1 VPLIDEPDAQETTED
16 LLPTFV
22 IGLREGVEAA
32 LIVGIIAA
40 FIKQEGRR
48 EQLRHVWA
56 GVGIAAAICVAIGV
70 GLDLLNQELPQRQQE
85 MLETV
90 ISLAAVA
97 IVTFM
102 IFWMRKHARMI
113 KSELQGSA
121 ASALNRGSAWALIG
135 MAFFAVLREGIE
147 TAVFLLAVFQ
157 GAADPTAAGIG
168 AALGILAAIA
178 IGFGIYRGGIRLN
191 LARFFKLTAAVLVFV
206 AAGLLASAAHTA
218 WEAGWITS
226 FQAQAVDLSWLVVPG
241 TWTSSLLTG
250 MLGLQTTMTAAEV
263 FVYLAYLIPM
273 LAYVL
278 WPDAWRF
285 AAIRSRLSARG
296 AHAPGTADA

>member
-1 VPLIDEPDAQETTED
+1 

-32 LIVGIIAA
+32 LIVGIVAA
-40 FIKQEGRR
+40 FINKEGERS
-48 EQLRHVWA
+48 QLRHVWV
-56 GVGIAAAICVAIGV
+56 GVGIAALICIGIGV
-70 GLDLLNQELPQRQQE
+70 GLDLLNEELPQRQQE
-85 MLETV
+85 MMETV
-90 ISLAAVA
+90 IGLAAVG

-102 IFWMRKHARMI
+102 IFWMRRHARMI
-113 KSELQGSA
+113 KSELHESASA
-121 ASALNRGSAWALIG
+121 ALNSGSAWALIG

-157 GAADPTAAGIG
+157 NATDPTAAGIG
-168 AALGILAAIA
+168 AALGILCAVV
-178 IGFGIYRGGIRLN
+178 IGFGIYRGGVRLD
-191 LARFFKLTAAVLVFV
+191 LAKFFKFTAVVLVFV

-226 FQAQAVDLSWLVVPG
+226 FQDQAVDLSWLVVPG

-250 MLGLQTTMTAAEV
+250 MLGLQTIMTQAEV
-263 FVYLAYLIPM
+263 FAYLVYLIPM

-278 WPDAWRF
+278 WPQGRRLGA
-285 AAIRSRLSARG
+285 RSRRA
-296 AHAPGTADA
+296 APGGANAPGAADARDPLTKAP

>member
-1 VPLIDEPDAQETTED
+1 

-40 FIKQEGRR
+40 FIKKEGDGS
-48 EQLRHVWA
+48 QLRHVWA
-56 GVGIAAAICVAIGV
+56 GVGIAAAICLALGL

-90 ISLAAVA
+90 VSLAAVG

-102 IFWMRKHARMI
+102 IFWMRRHARMI
-113 KSELQGSA
+113 KSDLHASA
-121 ASALNRGSAWALIG
+121 AAALNSGSAWALIG

-157 GAADPTAAGIG
+157 GASDPASAGIG
-168 AALGILAAIA
+168 AALGIAAA
-178 IGFGIYRGGIRLN
+178 VAVGYGIYRGGVRLN
-191 LARFFKLTAAVLVFV
+191 LARFFKLTSAVLVFV
-206 AAGLLASAAHTA
+206 AAGLLATAAHTA

-250 MLGLQTTMTAAEV
+250 MLGLQSVMTQAEV
-263 FVYLAYLIPM
+263 FAYLAYLIPM

-285 AAIRSRLSARG
+285 GAIRGRIESRG
-296 AHAPGTADA
+296 TGAPGPADA

>member
-1 VPLIDEPDAQETTED
+1 
-16 LLPTFV
+16 V

-40 FIKQEGRR
+40 FLQQEGRR
-48 EQLRHVWA
+48 DALRHVWV

-70 GLDLLNQELPQRQQE
+70 GLDLVNQQLPQREQE

-90 ISLAAVA
+90 IGLAAVG

-102 IFWMRKHARMI
+102 IVWMRRHARMI
-113 KSELQGSA
+113 KSELQEST
-121 ASALNRGSAWALIG
+121 ASALRSGSTWALIG

-157 GAADPTAAGIG
+157 GASDPTSAGIG
-168 AALGILAAIA
+168 AVLGVLVAIV
-178 IGFGIYRGGIRLN
+178 IGYSIYRGGVRLN
-191 LARFFKLTAAVLVFV
+191 LARFFKLTSVVLVFV

-218 WEAGWITS
+218 WEAGWLTS

-241 TWTSSLLTG
+241 TWTSSLITG
-250 MLGLQTTMTAAEV
+250 MLGLQSVMTQAEV
-263 FVYLAYLIPM
+263 FAYLAYLIPM

-278 WPDAWRF
+278 WPTSWHLRALRKRTAHGGG
-285 AAIRSRLSARG
+285 AAPEA
-296 AHAPGTADA
+296 ADA

>member
-1 VPLIDEPDAQETTED
+1 M
-16 LLPTFV
+16 LPTFV

-40 FIKQEGRR
+40 FISKEGERS
-48 EQLRHVWA
+48 QLRHVWA
-56 GVGIAAAICVAIGV
+56 GVGIAAAICLGLGL

-90 ISLAAVA
+90 IGLAAVG

-102 IFWMRKHARMI
+102 IFWMRRHARMI
-113 KSELQGSA
+113 KSELHESA
-121 ASALNRGSAWALIG
+121 AAALTSGSAWALIG
-135 MAFFAVLREGIE
+135 MAFFAVLREGVE

-157 GAADPTAAGIG
+157 GATDPTAAGIG
-168 AALGILAAIA
+168 ALLGIAVAVV
-178 IGFGIYRGGIRLN
+178 IGYGIYRGGVRLN
-191 LARFFKLTAAVLVFV
+191 LARFFKLTSVVLVFV

-226 FQAQAVDLSWLVVPG
+226 FQAQAVDLSWLIVPG
-241 TWTSSLLTG
+241 TWTSSLITG
-250 MLGLQTTMTAAEV
+250 MLGLQSVMTQAEV
-263 FVYLAYLIPM
+263 FAYLAYLVPM

-285 AAIRSRLSARG
+285 SAVRSRAAARG
-296 AHAPGTADA
+296 GQGAPGAVDA

>member
-1 VPLIDEPDAQETTED
+1 
-16 LLPTFV
+16 V

-40 FIKQEGRR
+40 FIKKEGDGS
-48 EQLRHVWA
+48 QLRHVWA
-56 GVGIAAAICVAIGV
+56 GVGIAAAICLGLGL

-90 ISLAAVA
+90 ISLAAVG

-102 IFWMRKHARMI
+102 IFWMRRHARMI
-113 KSELQGSA
+113 KSDLHASA
-121 ASALNRGSAWALIG
+121 AAALNSGSGWALIG

-157 GAADPTAAGIG
+157 GASDPASAGIG
-168 AALGILAAIA
+168 AALGIAAAVA
-178 IGFGIYRGGIRLN
+178 IGYGIYRGGVRLN
-191 LARFFKLTAAVLVFV
+191 LARFFKLTSAVLVFV
-206 AAGLLASAAHTA
+206 AAGLLATAAHTA

-250 MLGLQTTMTAAEV
+250 MLGLQSVMTQAEA
-263 FVYLAYLIPM
+263 FAYLAYLIPM

-278 WPDAWRF
+278 WPDTWRF
-285 AAIRSRLSARG
+285 SAIRSRLESRG
-296 AHAPGTADA
+296 TAPGAADA